1 MEGQRIFVKRVREE
15 VNENQGQNR
24 ARGQVVGNSV
34 FEGRF
39 CKKGNLAIERAW
51 WSQRAGRGEVEPVQ
65 AGGASL
71 PRGRRSKLG
80 AGPACEGGAEGQREF
95 RVSLRK
101 ENWRD
106 QCWVD
111 GGCCWG
117 NNDLRKVLE
126 RALEQCRW
134 FSSFFT

>member
-80 AGPACEGGAEGQREF
+80 AGACLRGGCGGPEGVQGVAAEGELAGS
-95 RVSLRK
+95 VL
-101 ENWRD
+101 
-106 QCWVD
+106 
-111 GGCCWG
+111 GG
-117 NNDLRKVLE
+117 
-126 RALEQCRW
+126 RW
-134 FSSFFT
+134 LLLGQQ